1 MRVISGRF
9 GGRRLVAP
17 SGSSTRPTSDRV
29 KEAIF
34 SILGD
39 LEGARVVDLCAGTGA
54 LGIEAL
60 SRGATAAQ
68 FIENDARA
76 LEALR
81 KNLASLGL
89 EDLAVVIPL
98 PGKRAATKV
107 GGPVSLVFVDPPY
120 REAEAFLDILG
131 AWTATILTADARIS
145 FEHHRK
151 TVLAHPKLETY
162 DTRFYGDT
170 AVSFLRASSVDS
182 TNI

>member
-17 SGSSTRPTSDRV
+17 SGATTRPTSDRV

-39 LEGARVVDLCAGTGA
+39 LEGERVVDLCAGTGA

-60 SRGATAAQ
+60 SRGAIAAQ
-68 FIENDARA
+68 FIESDARA
-76 LEALR
+76 LDALK
-81 KNLASLGL
+81 KNLAALGV
-89 EDLAVVIPL
+89 EDRSTVIPL
-98 PGKRAATKV
+98 PAKRASARLV
-107 GGPVSLVFVDPPY
+107 GPVSLVFVDPPY
-120 REAEAFLDILG
+120 RDAEAFLEILG
-131 AWTATILTADARIS
+131 GWAATILTPDARIS

-151 TVLAHPKLETY
+151 TTLSHSRLEPY

-170 AVSFLRASSVDS
+170 AVTFLRVSSGESASG
-182 TNI
+182 